1 MSQRN
6 FEVFGFVLN
15 REISAT
21 DDTSC
26 EDTATLFER
35 IGVHKCLGII
45 EDNRSNLP
53 LSSLED
59 SKEISIGRAAILK
72 VENTNI
78 THLALMKDF
87 LLNNILSIKIEDNLT
102 NYTFNSELSAQD
114 QRYSNNVFVK
124 EESTIEL
131 HKEAADNDHDDT
143 CDIKQ
148 ETIAASFS
156 TNDLLAKNSNN
167 FNKTGSRI
175 KKSYFKKNPHYT
187 YGSHKRNKLYRSYPK
202 NYDTGRSSVSST
214 RCDSYDCERLEAL
227 KINKLEPCCWDRYSE
242 EQDDGFKKRKIPAN
256 LSNAEVED
264 KSTLIRSYS
273 DFMEDINS
281 SPFKKRTRMSK
292 SQPESTKKTLKL
304 KLGPPPTGY
313 FKEMINTKRRSYAVF
328 SDSKEDL
335 CYTDIQTF
343 ISGDFYID
351 ANRIHKD
358 PTPFINLIDSVA
370 EKEKNFWDKF
380 EKYDILCHL
389 SGNMVAYIEK
399 VNLCDD
405 DSPLF
410 VYYSGLIHFKHFLRN
425 IIAHNINLVK
435 NSCLWTLLLK
445 YVQFLSIIPIKNE
458 HRNTSVKTCYS
469 QYEDY
474 DMYGGNRNI
483 FHDMYIGFS
492 RVISDCI
499 LRIYPD
505 EIIIFLRQ
513 IQKQSFFDLNCK
525 EYFRALSSFLRNMC
539 SSSTCNDYKDICE
552 FKIFYK
558 KIILAYIDFLKYD
571 APQSESFYDEDG
583 ALRKSVSDV
592 KIYFESSDIEKIAS
606 NCVDLTRMM
615 KFSEALCVIFN
626 HYIKVGLND
635 QAYSDVCINMSAL
648 LCKKRMENIYTNSEI
663 DDEKQH
669 CDN

>member
-1 MSQRN
+1 MINLWAFCIFS
-6 FEVFGFVLN
+6 
-15 REISAT
+15 
-21 DDTSC
+21 
-26 EDTATLFER
+26 R
-35 IGVHKCLGII
+35 I
-45 EDNRSNLP
+45 N
-53 LSSLED
+53 SSEP
-59 SKEISIGRAAILK
+59 A
-72 VENTNI
+72 
-78 THLALMKDF
+78 HQ
-87 LLNNILSIKIEDNLT
+87 NNILSIKIEDNLT

-131 HKEAADNDHDDT
+131 HKEAANNDYDDT
-143 CDIKQ
+143 CDIKK
-148 ETIAASFS
+148 ETITASFLN
-156 TNDLLAKNSNN
+156 NDLLVKNSNN
-167 FNKTGSRI
+167 FNNNGSRI
-175 KKSYFKKNPHYT
+175 NKSYFKKNPHHN
-187 YGSHKRNKLYRSYPK
+187 YGAHERNKLYRSYPK

-214 RCDSYDCERLEAL
+214 RGGSYDFERVKAL
-227 KINKLEPCCWDRYSE
+227 KINKLEPCCWDRYSD
-242 EQDDGFKKRKIPAN
+242 EQDDGFEKRKIPAD
-256 LSNAEVED
+256 LSKAEAED

-273 DFMEDINS
+273 DSMEDIKS
-281 SPFKKRTRMSK
+281 SPCKKRTRMSK

-313 FKEMINTKRRSYAVF
+313 FKEMINTKRKSYAVF

-380 EKYDILCHL
+380 EKYDIPCNL
-389 SGNMVAYIEK
+389 SGNMLACIEK

-410 VYYSGLIHFKHFLRN
+410 VYYSGLIHFKHFIRN

-469 QYEDY
+469 EYEDY

-483 FHDMYIGFS
+483 FHDMVRQYESFDTIARHVFLKTEIFAESICMLDFIKNSLRFCNKNSHIIFDKYIGFS

-539 SSSTCNDYKDICE
+539 SSSTSNDYKDICE

-583 ALRKSVSDV
+583 ASRKSVSDV

-635 QAYSDVCINMSAL
+635 QAYSDVYINMSTL